1 MRRQERPTRY
11 VVVPLLD
18 VHVDVGVDVGVGVAV
33 DVGGLRCVC
42 VCVCVSQ
49 EWLTDLGITFT
60 AGPMNLNWKNLL
72 MTINDD
78 DHFWDDVDEYGVS
91 KPQG

>member
-1 MRRQERPTRY
+1 MLTLVLTLALTLALALLSTL
-11 VVVPLLD
+11 VVC
-18 VHVDVGVDVGVGVAV
+18 
-33 DVGGLRCVC
+33 GGCVC
-42 VCVCVSQ
+42 VPQ